1 MAALNPRNDIRFK
14 QQEYHPDTAVE
25 IGKHNFCGTVFIII
39 IMTVYNLH
47 CDCLH
52 YDTWPSRWRDMKMII

>member
-14 QQEYHPDTAVE
+14 QQEYHPDTAVDIE
-25 IGKHNFCGTVFIII
+25 KHNFCGTVFIIM

-47 CDCLH
+47 
-52 YDTWPSRWRDMKMII
+52 YDPWPSRWREMKMII